1 MTKNFLFWLNIIWLF
16 LLSCTSNT
24 ENYTGK
30 KLFKVDVTDNTLRG
44 IIHDYT
50 KAYSF
55 EGKGVYLININN
67 VDDTIKYYIGTVFNK
82 KSIDLVLKNKPYYL
96 YDTINRRIVIIDT
109 KLEDFIL
116 PDCSQFEKDTILSEF
131 LESNGSRMK
140 REVYFMEFKKVGDS
154 LSRKVIYFD
163 PF

>member
-1 MTKNFLFWLNIIWLF
+1 